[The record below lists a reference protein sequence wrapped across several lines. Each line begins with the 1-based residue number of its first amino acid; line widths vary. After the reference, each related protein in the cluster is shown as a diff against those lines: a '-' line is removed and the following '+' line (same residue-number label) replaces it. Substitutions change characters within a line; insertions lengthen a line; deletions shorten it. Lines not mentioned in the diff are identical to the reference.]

1 MSEGRL
7 YLYKL
12 IIDKNIHFC
21 ANAHAIPE
29 CRALETVKL
38 IDAYSSG
45 KTTEE
50 EAKNILKKEYYYQEH
65 PDEYPGFGWGLYE

>member
-1 MSEGRL
+1 MNEGRL

-12 IIDKNIHFC
+12 IFDKNIHPA
-21 ANAHAIPE
+21 ANAQSIPE
-29 CRALETVKL
+29 CRALETVKI
-38 IDAYSSG
+38 IDAYSSR

-65 PDEYPGFGWGLYE
+65 PDEYSGFKW